1 MGFVVAAIQESIQ
14 GFVRSLAAQWDG
26 KIFHDPLQKV
36 RVTFLQTQNPS
47 DAQVELVEPAA
58 EDSPILS
65 FLQKGG
71 GLHHLCYEVTNLDSE
86 LDEMRSR
93 GLVVVR
99 KPLPAV
105 AFENRRIA
113 WLSTKQKLLL
123 EFLEATH
130 ESRSKN
136 PAWPSSRAAG
146 RFPQGLEE
154 DPLSR
159 KQIPFPDFLRD
170 FTYRPM
176 VSLPPRISPALVG
189 TSVTMRIHPTPGRP
203 WQEVTVSPI

>member
-1 MGFVVAAIQESIQ
+1 MLTSPYGTRLHHVGFVVAAIQGSIQ
-14 GFVRSLAAQWDG
+14 GFVRSLAAQWDE

-36 RVTFLQTQNPS
+36 RVTFLQTQNPG

-99 KPLPAV
+99 KPLPAI

-123 EFLEATH
+123 EFLEA
-130 ESRSKN
+130 R
-136 PAWPSSRAAG
+136 
-146 RFPQGLEE
+146 
-154 DPLSR
+154 R
-159 KQIPFPDFLRD
+159 K
-170 FTYRPM
+170 
-176 VSLPPRISPALVG
+176 
-189 TSVTMRIHPTPGRP
+189 
-203 WQEVTVSPI
+203 

>member
-1 MGFVVAAIQESIQ
+1 LLTSPYGTRLHHVGFVVEAIQGSIQ
-14 GFVRSLAAQWDG
+14 GFVRSLAAQWDE

-36 RVTFLQTQNPS
+36 RVTFLQTQNPG

-99 KPLPAV
+99 KPLPAI

-123 EFLEATH
+123 EFLEA
-130 ESRSKN
+130 
-136 PAWPSSRAAG
+136 G
-146 RFPQGLEE
+146 R
-154 DPLSR
+154 
-159 KQIPFPDFLRD
+159 K
-170 FTYRPM
+170 
-176 VSLPPRISPALVG
+176 
-189 TSVTMRIHPTPGRP
+189 
-203 WQEVTVSPI
+203 

>member
-1 MGFVVAAIQESIQ
+1 MGVTLWAPGEILLTSPYGTRLHHVGFVVAAIQGSIQ
-14 GFVRSLAAQWDG
+14 GFVRSLAAQWDE

-99 KPLPAV
+99 KPLPAI

-123 EFLEATH
+123 EFLEA
-130 ESRSKN
+130 R
-136 PAWPSSRAAG
+136 
-146 RFPQGLEE
+146 
-154 DPLSR
+154 R
-159 KQIPFPDFLRD
+159 K
-170 FTYRPM
+170 
-176 VSLPPRISPALVG
+176 
-189 TSVTMRIHPTPGRP
+189 
-203 WQEVTVSPI
+203 

>member
-1 MGFVVAAIQESIQ
+1 MLTSPYGTRLHHVGFVVAAIQGSIQ
-14 GFVRSLAAQWDG
+14 GFVRSLAAQWDE

-36 RVTFLQTQNPS
+36 RVTFLQTQNPG

-58 EDSPILS
+58 EDSPILN

-99 KPLPAV
+99 KPLPAI

-123 EFLEATH
+123 EFLEA
-130 ESRSKN
+130 R
-136 PAWPSSRAAG
+136 
-146 RFPQGLEE
+146 
-154 DPLSR
+154 R
-159 KQIPFPDFLRD
+159 K
-170 FTYRPM
+170 
-176 VSLPPRISPALVG
+176 
-189 TSVTMRIHPTPGRP
+189 
-203 WQEVTVSPI
+203 